1 MRWPRRYNMLL
12 GVGSLVVL
20 IDQITK
26 IWVDKTMKLY
36 ETTPIVPG
44 LLDLHYIR
52 NTGAAFGFLSGSHAG
67 FRIPFFILVSS
78 VAIGIILFLFY
89 KLEESEVVMPLALSL
104 VLGGAIGNLI
114 DRIRLGEVIDF
125 ILFHYKAF
133 QWPSFNVADIGISV
147 GVTLLVLKIF
157 LFEKGVNK
165 HPAERLSR
173 KGQVQGARNPEE

>member
-1 MRWPRRYNMLL
+1 MRWPRRYNLLL

-26 IWVDKTMKLY
+26 IWVDKTMRVY
-36 ETTPIVPG
+36 ESTPIVSG

-67 FRIPFFILVSS
+67 FRIPFFILVSA

-89 KLEESEVVMPLALSL
+89 KLEDSEVMMPLALSL

-125 ILFHYKAF
+125 ILFHYKGF
-133 QWPSFNVADIGISV
+133 RWPAFNVADIAITV
-147 GVTLLVLKIF
+147 GVSLLVLRIF
-157 LFEKGVNK
+157 LFDRRQ
-165 HPAERLSR
+165 PAKS
-173 KGQVQGARNPEE
+173 AP